1 MSARAIIARLPHLL
15 LGTQSERT
23 QVLWKEKY
31 HNDTMV
37 DHGTDSI
44 QNKQSPDLPTPPMP
58 PNASKGPE
66 AVMQAID
73 EWFDYQDCL
82 KALGLTT
89 HPTDSKNQPESHI
102 ASPISLQQNASKP
115 QA

>member
-1 MSARAIIARLPHLL
+1 MPILL
-15 LGTQSERT
+15 ND
-23 QVLWKEKY
+23 KY

-37 DHGTDSI
+37 DQYGTDTSI
-44 QNKQSPDLPTPPMP
+44 QNKQTPDLPPVPML

-73 EWFDYQDCL
+73 EWFDYQDHL
-82 KALGLTT
+82 KALGITM
-89 HPTDSKNQPESHI
+89 HSIDSKHQPEPHK